1 MEYVRKYGKMGENFR
16 LQLTLE
22 QHRGLVLLA
31 HTTHSTVKNL
41 QIILD
46 TPKLQYIGLKSEPCG
61 SDPEKTSFISY
72 LFLF

>member
-1 MEYVRKYGKMGENFR
+1 MEYVRKCGKMGENFR
-16 LQLTLE
+16 LQLILE
-22 QHRGLVLLA
+22 QHRELVLLA

-41 QIILD
+41 HLIVGTQ
-46 TPKLQYIGLKSEPCG
+46 KLQYTGLKSELCG